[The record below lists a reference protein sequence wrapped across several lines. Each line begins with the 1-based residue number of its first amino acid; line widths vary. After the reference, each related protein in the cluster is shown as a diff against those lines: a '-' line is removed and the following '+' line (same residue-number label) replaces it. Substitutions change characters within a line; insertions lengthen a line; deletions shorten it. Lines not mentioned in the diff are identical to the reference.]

1 MHAQI
6 TVIRIV
12 SFTLIVHWTKEKMI
26 TSLFVWKRVLTPLT
40 QYPPPLSLSKKKIN
54 DWSRE
59 KLFLLNS
66 HEIKS
71 ELSSHNLQY
80 NQLGNC
86 QRISWS
92 SFVHEQIAI
101 FKALS
106 ED

>member
-1 MHAQI
+1 MDSI
-6 TVIRIV
+6 
-12 SFTLIVHWTKEKMI
+12 
-26 TSLFVWKRVLTPLT
+26 PP
-40 QYPPPLSLSKKKIN
+40 PPPLSLSKKKIN

-86 QRISWS
+86 QRISWN
-92 SFVHEQIAI
+92 SFVHEQISI
-101 FKALS
+101 FKAPS

>member
-1 MHAQI
+1 
-6 TVIRIV
+6 
-12 SFTLIVHWTKEKMI
+12 MI
-26 TSLFVWKRVLTPLT
+26 TSLFVWKLVLTPLT
-40 QYPPPLSLSKKKIN
+40 QYLPPPSLSLSKKIN
-54 DWSRE
+54 DWSKK
-59 KLFLLNS
+59 KLLLLNS

-71 ELSSHNLQY
+71 ELSSHNMQY

>member
-12 SFTLIVHWTKEKMI
+12 SFTLIVQGKDDNLLICLKACPHTI
-26 TSLFVWKRVLTPLT
+26 DSIPPP
-40 QYPPPLSLSKKKIN
+40 PPPLSLEKKKKNN

-71 ELSSHNLQY
+71 KLSSHNLQY

-86 QRISWS
+86 QRIS
-92 SFVHEQIAI
+92 
-101 FKALS
+101 
-106 ED
+106 

>member
-1 MHAQI
+1 
-6 TVIRIV
+6 
-12 SFTLIVHWTKEKMI
+12 MI
-26 TSLFVWKRVLTPLT
+26 TSLFVWKLVLTPLT
-40 QYPPPLSLSKKKIN
+40 QYTPPPLSLSLSLEKIN

-106 ED
+106 EDYNLMEDPWL